1 MNPDPGP
8 AILIGLAILLLLNA
22 LIHWG
27 LLIAFQTKNQ
37 PLRILNDQQH
47 YVEKFTAKINNLRI
61 AWILNLTAGL
71 LLSGLS
77 FVFFETWE
85 SSWWWILLIFC
96 CLFAGICE
104 STYQAAK
111 HYPDFFFKI
120 FGGWILFGEKLI
132 LPLIWLVKK
141 IYSLFSRKAIQ
152 KVPAQHEDA
161 TAALLKKLID
171 QQKIAGRP
179 NGETFKMI
187 NGVISMQRKMVR
199 EVMVARTDAF
209 MVDIKNDNDRNIDAI
224 LQQPYSRVPV
234 YSEDKDN
241 IVGIVHIKNLLR
253 AAREEGFEHLK
264 IRRIMQPA
272 LFIPETQPIDET
284 LLELKKTHNQ
294 MAILF
299 DEYGGVVGLVT
310 LEDLIEEIVGEI
322 SDESDRP
329 DVRYQKLSDSEYLV
343 EGKLALDDFN
353 EEFKT
358 NLHKDEIDTVAGYII
373 AVLGK
378 IPADGQQVEVKCS
391 NGLRL
396 ITERVEDSRILQVKA
411 ILPPAL
417 AINHVQQEKQLK
429 QASNS

>member
-8 AILIGLAILLLLNA
+8 AILIGLAIFLLINA
-22 LIHWG
+22 QIHWG
-27 LLIAFQTKNQ
+27 LLTAFQVKNQ
-37 PLRILNDQQH
+37 PLQILNDPQH
-47 YVEKFTAKINNLRI
+47 YIEKFADKINNLRI
-61 AWILNLTAGL
+61 AWLLNLTAGL

-77 FVFFETWE
+77 FIFFKAWQ
-85 SSWWWILLIFC
+85 SNWWWILLIFC
-96 CLFAGICE
+96 CLFAGINE
-104 STYQAAK
+104 SVYQAAR
-111 HYPDFFFKI
+111 HYPDTFFKI
-120 FGGWILFGEKLI
+120 FGGWFLFGEKLI

-141 IYSLFSRKAIQ
+141 IYSLFSRKAMQ
-152 KVPAQHEDA
+152 KVPALHEDL
-161 TAALLKKLID
+161 TAVLLKKLID
-171 QQKIAGRP
+171 QQKQAGRP
-179 NGETFKMI
+179 NEETFKMI
-187 NGVISMQRKMVR
+187 NGVISMQQKMVR

-253 AAREEGFEHLK
+253 AARKEGFEHLK

-272 LFIPETQPIDET
+272 LFIPETQSIDET
-284 LLELKKTHNQ
+284 LFELKKTHNQ

-329 DVRYQKLSDSEYLV
+329 DVRYRKLPNNEYLV

-353 EEFKT
+353 EEFNT
-358 NLHKDEIDTVAGYII
+358 NLHKDEIDTIAGYMI

-378 IPADGQQVEVKCS
+378 IPADGQQVEVKCG

-396 ITERVEDSRILQVKA
+396 ITERVVDSRILQVKA

-417 AINHVQQEKQLK
+417 AINHLRQGKQLK
-429 QASNS
+429 QASKS

>member
-8 AILIGLAILLLLNA
+8 AILIGLTLFLLINA
-22 LIHWG
+22 QIHWG
-27 LLIAFQTKNQ
+27 LLTAFQTENQ

-47 YVEKFTAKINNLRI
+47 YIEKFAAKINNLRI

-77 FVFFETWE
+77 FILLEIWQG
-85 SSWWWILLIFC
+85 SWWWILLIFC
-96 CLFAGICE
+96 CIFAGINE
-104 STYQAAK
+104 SIYQTARR
-111 HYPDFFFKI
+111 YPDAFFKV
-120 FGGWILFGEKLI
+120 FGGWILAGEKLL

-141 IYSLFSRKAIQ
+141 VYFLFSRKTSQ
-152 KVPAQHEDA
+152 KVPTQHEDL
-161 TAALLKKLID
+161 TAILLKKLID
-171 QQKIAGRP
+171 QQKQAGRP
-179 NGETFKMI
+179 NKETFKMI
-187 NGVISMQRKMVR
+187 DGVISMQQKMAR

-234 YSEDKDN
+234 YNEDKDN

-272 LFIPETQPIDET
+272 LFIPETLSIDKT
-284 LLELKKTHNQ
+284 LFELKRTHNQ

-358 NLHKDEIDTVAGYII
+358 NLQKDEIDTIAGYMI

-391 NGLRL
+391 NGLKL
-396 ITERVEDSRILQVKA
+396 ITERVVDSRILQVKA
-411 ILPPAL
+411 VLPPTL
-417 AINHVQQEKQLK
+417 AVAHVRQEKQLK
-429 QASNS
+429 QASKS